1 MRLRRDE
8 SFLLVVDVQQKL
20 APHVQGHERV
30 IRKGEALVRAARALG
45 LPVLMSE
52 HCPEQIG
59 ETVPSLR
66 ALASAGEVLR
76 KTHFSCADQPEAL
89 ERFNALKRKQAV
101 VCGMEAH
108 VCVMQTAL
116 GLKDRGFEPLLVGD
130 AVGSRRAED
139 CATAIERMR
148 AAGCAIGTAEMT
160 MFEWMGRA
168 DIPEFRDLLGI
179 IKAA

>member
-1 MRLRRDE
+1 MRLRREE

-20 APHVQGHERV
+20 APQVDGHERV
-30 IRKGEALVRAARALG
+30 VRKSGALIRAARALG

-52 HCPEQIG
+52 HCPGQIG

-66 ALASAGEVLR
+66 SLVDGKDVVR

-89 ERFNALKRKQAV
+89 ERFNALKRRQAV

-108 VCVMQTAL
+108 VCVMQTVL

-130 AVGSRRAED
+130 AVGSRRED
-139 CATAIERMR
+139 DRATAIERMR
-148 AAGCAIGTAEMT
+148 AAGCAVGTAEMT

-168 DIPEFRDLLGI
+168 DIPQFRELLAI

>member
-20 APHVQGHERV
+20 APHVEGHERV
-30 IRKGEALVRAARALG
+30 IRKSGALIRAARALG

-52 HCPEQIG
+52 HCPDQIG

-66 ALASAGEVLR
+66 SLIDGKDVVR

-89 ERFNALKRKQAV
+89 ERFNALKRRQVV

-108 VCVMQTAL
+108 VCVMQTVL

-130 AVGSRRAED
+130 AVGSRRTED
-139 CATAIERMR
+139 CTTAIDRMR

-168 DIPEFRDLLGI
+168 DIPEFRELLGI